1 MKKNISILIVLSL
14 LLILTACTSGTAG
27 NSNSSNKT
35 NTNNTSEKD
44 NSPVTKK
51 DNLIIAFESD
61 AATLIANTDVNYVTD
76 TQIRNIYDPLID
88 RHGQT
93 GDFVPVLAEE
103 WKNVDEYTWRL
114 KLKEGIKFHNGADFD
129 ANAVKFSID
138 YILDEANQSFYRSR
152 WVNVKEIK
160 IISPTEVEII
170 TSKPF
175 PSLIQRIAEDVLIM
189 EPGYVNEVG
198 IDAAAKKPV
207 GTGAYKFVEWS
218 RDNYLKLEAF
228 DDYWKGQP
236 QIKTL
241 EFRYI
246 PEFSSRL
253 SAFLS
258 GEVDLFKNI
267 PVDSVEKIKNN
278 DKSKIEETSSARI
291 NYLALNTFYDGP
303 MKDEKVRQAIN
314 HAINVD
320 ELLNSVLNGHG
331 TKMTGPLAKINTG
344 YIETEGYDYDGEK
357 AKTLLKEAGYEPES
371 LTLTLDTP
379 NGRYPMDSQIAQAI
393 AAQLQRI
400 GVKVNVQVNEWG
412 NHLEKIRNRE
422 MKDMFILGW
431 GPAFDPQST
440 IENLFTEVAPYSSF
454 YDKDIE
460 VKIYET
466 NDLFNEDERFAGY
479 AELQKRLVEKAAWV
493 PLWQQADLYAVR
505 KDLNF
510 KPRVDEKMQV
520 FEMSWN

>member
-1 MKKNISILIVLSL
+1 MKKSIFVLLALSL
-14 LLILTACTSGTAG
+14 LLMLSACTEGTAG
-27 NSNSSNKT
+27 TSNSGKEG
-35 NTNNTSEKD
+35 NTS
-44 NSPVTKK
+44 SSKK
-51 DNLIIAFESD
+51 DSLVIAFEAD
-61 AATLIANTDVNYVTD
+61 AGTLMANTDVNYVTD
-76 TQIRNIYDPLID
+76 TQIRNVYDALIGRD
-88 RHGQT
+88 GQS
-93 GDFVPVLAEE
+93 GEFVPELAEKWE
-103 WKNVDEYTWRL
+103 NVDELTWKL
-114 KLKEGIKFHNGADFD
+114 NLKEGVKFHNGADFD
-129 ANAVKFSID
+129 ANSVKFSID
-138 YILDEANQSFYRSR
+138 YILDDANKSFYKSR
-152 WVNVKEIK
+152 WVDVKEVK
-160 IISPTEVEII
+160 VISPLEVEIK

-175 PSLIQRIAEDVLIM
+175 PGIIQRIAEDLLIM

-198 IDAAAKKPV
+198 TEIAAKKPV

-228 DDYWKGQP
+228 EDYWQGKP

-246 PEFSSRL
+246 PEYSSRL

-267 PVDSVEKIKNN
+267 PVDSVAKIKGD
-278 DKSKIEETSSARI
+278 DKSKVEEVASARI
-291 NYLALNTFYDGP
+291 NYLALNTFFDGP
-303 MKDEKVRQAIN
+303 LKNEKVRQALN
-314 HAINVD
+314 YAVDVD

-331 TKMTGPLAKINTG
+331 TKMTGPLSEINSA
-344 YIETEGYDYDGEK
+344 YVETKGYDYDKEK
-357 AKTLLKEAGYEPES
+357 AKSLLKEAGYDSES

-379 NGRYPMDSQIAQAI
+379 NGRYPMDSQVAQAI

-412 NHLEKIRNRE
+412 AHLEKIRNRE
-422 MKDMFILGW
+422 MGDMFILGW

-440 IENLFTEVAPYSSF
+440 IEDLFTKVAPYSSF

-460 VKIYET
+460 TKIYKT
-466 NDLFNEDERFAGY
+466 TALFNEEERLDGF
-479 AELQKRLVEKAAWV
+479 AELQNSLVKKAAWV

-510 KPRVDEKMQV
+510 KARVDEKMQAY
-520 FEMSWN
+520 EMSWN